1 MAKEVTEEVLKLA
14 TAAFESERPQV
25 LPNPYDEKDCT
36 EEEWR

>member
-25 LPNPYDEKDCT
+25 LPNPYDGKDNS
-36 EEEWR
+36 EEIWR